1 MVFGFYSSWKVALV
15 VVAFLPVVSVV
26 ALQVVTLNQTRSA
39 RAAEHYGKAASVAYT
54 SVSAIRTVFALNAI
68 PEMIRQYKEATQEAF
83 DQAVKVVFREGLA
96 NGGML
101 GSFMI
106 LYCILVL
113 FGSSILYRD
122 IEDTGCDPSGGVS
135 GNETCASS
143 GSDVFG
149 AMLGIMFAAQG
160 ISQVGNCIEAFTESR
175 TAAYNAL
182 MAIRR
187 KPGSPQEIVYK
198 TKEETEEKDKT
209 ASKSS
214 DRSGGS
220 ENENEIKAILPK

>member
-1 MVFGFYSSWKVALV
+1 MIFGFYSSWKVALV
-15 VVAFLPVVSVV
+15 VVAFLPIVSVV

-39 RAAEHYGKAASVAYT
+39 RAAKHYGKAASVAYT
-54 SVSAIRTVFALNAI
+54 TVASVRTVFALNAV

-83 DQAVKVVFREGLA
+83 DQAVQVVFREGLA

-113 FGSSILYRD
+113 YGASLLYRE
-122 IEDTGCDPSGGVS
+122 IADTGCDASGGVT
-135 GNETCASS
+135 GVDTCDNT

-160 ISQVGNCIEAFTESR
+160 ISQVGNCAEAFAESR
-175 TAAYNAL
+175 TAAHNAL
-182 MAIRR
+182 LAINR
-187 KPGSPQEIVYK
+187 KPGAPQEVVYK
-198 TKEETEEKDKT
+198 TEDEKEDENKGSTHG
-209 ASKSS
+209 SS
-214 DRSGGS
+214 HKESS
-220 ENENEIKAILPK
+220 NIKAVLPK